1 MHKIVNTFTRSA
13 LSGTETFFFTI
24 YWSYGI
30 IPFSKTVE
38 KASVQTSTSDP
49 DYAGTTTQVATSSRA
64 TSQTM
69 RTTTTTT
76 TSVANSKKYTN
87 LTKEQKVFIS
97 TIAGE
102 GMLTA
107 KGKPVSTVARQSIAN
122 VIVNRV
128 GSREWKDY
136 TTVSE
141 ICANTGFDAYD
152 DNNYWS
158 CMEYLDNRD
167 YSNDYYEQVISEVM
181 PIYNREVN
189 DITNGAQLYYTPA
202 TMVPEG
208 STPNWAFD
216 ALEEVTIDGVDPY
229 YEARFYKYK

>member
-102 GMLTA
+102 GMWTA

-152 DNNYWS
+152 DNN
-158 CMEYLDNRD
+158 
-167 YSNDYYEQVISEVM
+167 
-181 PIYNREVN
+181 
-189 DITNGAQLYYTPA
+189 
-202 TMVPEG
+202 
-208 STPNWAFD
+208 
-216 ALEEVTIDGVDPY
+216 
-229 YEARFYKYK
+229 